1 MALFDSRRVPA
12 PVLVLGSVVSVQ
24 TGQALGKQMFGEIG
38 ALGVVTLRL
47 VFAAA
52 FLFLLWR
59 PRLPERDALPVIAAL
74 GVAIAGM
81 QFIYPAMELLPI
93 GIASTVQFLG
103 PLGLALAGSRRPAD
117 LVWVALAGL
126 GVVLVYSPGG
136 DMPSLTGLAFALA
149 SGGFMAAYLVLNK
162 RAGARTADG
171 SVLTWAVVF
180 AAILTLPL
188 GPVAAGTELLRPD
201 VLLIGAGTALVSAVI
216 PWSLDLAALRR
227 LPERVLAVMVSLEP
241 AAGAL
246 AGLVLLA
253 EHLSW
258 SQWVA
263 IGCVSVASAGVVI
276 TAGRARRP
284 AAPEKSGRAVQA
296 PQALIS
302 PSEPEPSRRA

>member
-1 MALFDSRRVPA
+1 
-12 PVLVLGSVVSVQ
+12 
-24 TGQALGKQMFGEIG
+24 
-38 ALGVVTLRL
+38 VVTLRL
-47 VFAAA
+47 AFAAA
-52 FLFLLWR
+52 FLLLLWR
-59 PRLPERDALPVIAAL
+59 PPLPERRTLPLVAAL
-74 GVAIAGM
+74 GTAIAGM

-103 PLGLALAGSRRPAD
+103 PLGLALAGWRRPAD
-117 LVWVALAGL
+117 LLWAALAGVGIL
-126 GVVLVYSPGG
+126 LIYSPGG
-136 DMPSLTGLAFALA
+136 GVPSPAGVAFALA

-162 RAGARTADG
+162 RAGAHAGDG

-180 AAILTLPL
+180 AAALTLPL
-188 GPVAAGTELLRPD
+188 GPMTAGTELLRPD
-201 VLLIGAGTALVSAVI
+201 ILLIGAGTALVSAVI

-241 AAGAL
+241 AAAAL

-276 TAGRARRP
+276 TAGRQPLGGGTSSTCRT
-284 AAPEKSGRAVQA
+284 V
-296 PQALIS
+296 
-302 PSEPEPSRRA
+302 